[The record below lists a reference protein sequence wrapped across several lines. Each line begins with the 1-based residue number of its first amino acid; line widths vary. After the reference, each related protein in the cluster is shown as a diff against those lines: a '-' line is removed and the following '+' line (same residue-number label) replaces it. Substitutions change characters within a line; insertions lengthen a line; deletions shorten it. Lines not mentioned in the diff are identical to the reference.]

1 MLSPVIAP
9 RLSRPLRCPAAS
21 QPTRA
26 ARNPARRYTYFM
38 ALYKASYMTTFFGY
52 FLALLDF
59 VGLGVIIQVGMPFLH
74 AVVVLHLG
82 NAVS

>member
-1 MLSPVIAP
+1 
-9 RLSRPLRCPAAS
+9 
-21 QPTRA
+21 
-26 ARNPARRYTYFM
+26 M

-82 NAVS
+82 DAVS